1 MVYTTCRRVLGD
13 EAQAADAA
21 QETFFELAKKADG
34 ITGSLGSWLH
44 KVATRRAVDLI
55 RQNVSRRRRE
65 AVYAADALGDASSWS
80 EVEPAVDEA
89 LEALAEDQ
97 QELLRRHFLQRRSTV
112 QLAAEQGVSQP
123 TISRR
128 IAEALD
134 GLRRNLRERGIQV
147 GLVPLQTLLL
157 HSHYVAPEALRISL
171 GKLGLVTAAADS
183 AWLLGAAAPAT
194 GVGIKALVAVATV
207 AAVIGTVGVAWYQ
220 RHQGRSPSPARTS
233 VAQQTLNAAVADS
246 APGRINLRPF
256 GQQVSATAARP
267 SQSCSIAAGTA
278 PWPVPISDKAPPLAA
293 KSSPATRAPE
303 TPANRHR
310 AASTTAV
317 ANAQVWPAHWSTAA
331 QLAPLLIVP
340 RRYEGSYHDGV
351 VVRAGIYQPLPTG
364 LLTVPFWN
372 QGPNR
377 LVTLG
382 PGIAVRVVSIPGP
395 APLKRTGPPKR
406 DPGQGRSAR
415 GQ

>member
-65 AVYAADALGDASSWS
+65 AVYAADACGGASSWS

-97 QELLRRHFLQRRSTV
+97 QELLRCHFLQRRSTV
-112 QLAAEQGVSQP
+112 QIAAEQGISQP

-134 GLRRNLRERGIQV
+134 GLRQNLRERGIQV

-157 HSHYVAPEALRISL
+157 HSHYIAPEALRISL
-171 GKLGLVTAAADS
+171 GELGLVTAAADS
-183 AWLLGAAAPAT
+183 AWLPGAVAPAT
-194 GVGIKALVAVATV
+194 GVGIKALLAVATV

-220 RHQGRSPSPARTS
+220 RHQGRSPSAARTS

-246 APGRINLRPF
+246 APGRIRLTPVE
-256 GQQVSATAARP
+256 QASATAARP
-267 SQSCSIAAGTA
+267 SQSCSAAPGA
-278 PWPVPISDKAPPLAA
+278 ALRPVPMTVPARPSAA
-293 KSSPATRAPE
+293 NYSPAPRAPE
-303 TPANRHR
+303 TPPKRDR
-310 AASTTAV
+310 AVSTTAV
-317 ANAQVWPAHWSTAA
+317 ANAQVSPVQRSTAA
-331 QLAPLLIVP
+331 QPAPLLFVP
-340 RRYEGSYHDGV
+340 RRYEGFYRGGA
-351 VVRAGIYQPLPTG
+351 VVRADIYQLLPTAR
-364 LLTVPFWN
+364 LTIPVWN

-377 LVTLG
+377 LPPLG
-382 PGIAVRVVSIPGP
+382 PGGAARVTSSP
-395 APLKRTGPPKR
+395 APARLATAGHAKT
-406 DPGQGRSAR
+406 DPSQVWSAR
-415 GQ
+415 MH